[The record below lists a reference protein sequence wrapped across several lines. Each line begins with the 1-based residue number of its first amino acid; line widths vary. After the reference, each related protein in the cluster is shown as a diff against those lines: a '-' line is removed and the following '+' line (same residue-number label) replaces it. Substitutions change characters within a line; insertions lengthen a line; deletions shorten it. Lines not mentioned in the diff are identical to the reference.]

1 MSKLLRSDFRRL
13 FRSKLFYLCLIPT
26 AVVMVFALFNNLH
39 YLEVMENLEL
49 PLDNLL
55 FMGTTVIGFPIAI
68 FTSFFVGTEYSD
80 GTMRNKIL
88 VGNSR
93 VSIYLSHF
101 IATSVA
107 SLAML
112 VVGTVF
118 VLFLG
123 VFWMGWFIT
132 SPAILIP
139 QILCCLLSVIAL
151 NSIIVAL
158 AMLIHHKAIC
168 AVVCLVIT
176 MLMVNI
182 VAPFL
187 WDRLEAAEPMTP
199 EMTYTD
205 TDGVV
210 HVIPEEI
217 NPQYPT
223 GAKRV
228 IMQLCYDTLPTA
240 QMYRYGYDEMP
251 NNIELFP
258 LYSVLFIGVCST
270 AGVWVYRRRDLK

>member
-13 FRSKLFYLCLIPT
+13 IGSKLFYLCLAPT
-26 AVVMVFALFNNLH
+26 AVVMVYALFNNLH
-39 YLEVMENLEL
+39 YSVVMENLEL

-93 VSIYLSHF
+93 LSIYLSHF
-101 IATSVA
+101 IITSVA

-112 VVGTVF
+112 VVGTAF

-139 QILCCLLSVIAL
+139 QILCCLLSVIAF

-176 MLMVNI
+176 MLMVNV

-187 WDRLEAAEPMTP
+187 WDRLEAEEPMNP
-199 EMTYTD
+199 EISYTD
-205 TDGVV
+205 IDGVV
-210 HVIPEEI
+210 HIIPEEI
-217 NPQYPT
+217 NPKYPT

-228 IMQLCYDTLPTA
+228 VMQLCYDTLPTA
-240 QMYRYGYDEMP
+240 QMYQYGYDEMP
-251 NNIELFP
+251 KNIELFP
-258 LYSVLFIGVCST
+258 VYSVLLIAVIST
-270 AGVWVYRRRDLK
+270 AGVCIYERRDLK

>member
-13 FRSKLFYLCLIPT
+13 FRSKLFYLCLLPT
-26 AVVMVFALFNNLH
+26 AVTMMFALFNNLQ

-68 FTSFFVGTEYSD
+68 FTSFFIGTEYSD

-93 VSIYLSHF
+93 SSVYLSYL
-101 IATSVA
+101 ITTSVA
-107 SLAML
+107 ALAML
-112 VVGTVF
+112 AVGTVF

-123 VFWMGWFIT
+123 IFWMGWFVT
-132 SPAILIP
+132 SPVILIP
-139 QILCCLLSVIAL
+139 QILCCLLSVIAF

-158 AMLIHHKAIC
+158 AVLVHHKAIC
-168 AVVCLVIT
+168 AVVCLVIA

-187 WDRLEAAEPMTP
+187 WDKLEAEEPMNP
-199 EMTYTD
+199 EITYTD

-210 HVIPEEI
+210 HVIPEKP
-217 NPQYPT
+217 NPKYPT
-223 GAKRV
+223 GIKRV
-228 IMQLCYDTLPTA
+228 LLQFCYDTLPTA
-240 QMYRYGYDEMP
+240 QMYQYGYDEMP
-251 NNIELFP
+251 QNIELFP
-258 LYSVLFIGVCST
+258 IYSVLFVGIFTTTGICI
-270 AGVWVYRRRDLK
+270 YKRRDLK

>member
-13 FRSKLFYLCLIPT
+13 FRSKLFYLCLVPT
-26 AVVMVFALFNNLH
+26 AVVMMFALFNNLH

-49 PLDNLL
+49 PIDNLL
-55 FMGTTVIGFPIAI
+55 FMGTTVIVFPIAI
-68 FTSFFVGTEYSD
+68 FTSFFVGTDYSD
-80 GTMRNKIL
+80 GTMRNKVL

-93 VSIYLSHF
+93 SAIYLSHF
-101 IATSVA
+101 ITTSVA

-112 VVGTVF
+112 VIGTAL

-123 VFWMGWFIT
+123 VFWMGGLVT

-139 QILCCLLSVIAL
+139 QILCCLISVVAL

-158 AMLIHHKAIC
+158 AMLIPHKAIC
-168 AVVCLVIT
+168 AVVCLVSAIV
-176 MLMVNI
+176 MINI

-223 GAKRV
+223 GAKR
-228 IMQLCYDTLPTA
+228 IILQLCYDTLPTA
-240 QMYRYGYDEMP
+240 QMYQYSYEELP
-251 NNIELFP
+251 KNIELFP
-258 LYSVLFIGVCST
+258 IYSVLLISIFST
-270 AGVWVYRRRDLK
+270 AGVCIYKRRDLK

>member
-13 FRSKLFYLCLIPT
+13 FRSKLFYLCLAPT
-26 AVVMVFALFNNLH
+26 AVVMMFALFNNLH

-49 PLDNLL
+49 PIDNLL

-80 GTMRNKIL
+80 GTMRNKVL

-93 VSIYLSHF
+93 PAIYLSHF
-101 IATSVA
+101 ITTSVA

-112 VVGTVF
+112 VIGTAL

-123 VFWMGWFIT
+123 VFWMGGFVT

-139 QILCCLLSVIAL
+139 QILCCLISVVAL

-158 AMLIHHKAIC
+158 AMLIPHKAIC
-168 AVVCLVIT
+168 AVVCLVLAIV
-176 MLMVNI
+176 MINI

-210 HVIPEEI
+210 HVVPEAV

-240 QMYRYGYDEMP
+240 QMYQYSYEELP
-251 NNIELFP
+251 KNIELFP
-258 LYSVLFIGVCST
+258 LYSVLLIGIFST
-270 AGVWVYRRRDLK
+270 AGVCIYKRRDLK

>member
-1 MSKLLRSDFRRL
+1 
-13 FRSKLFYLCLIPT
+13 
-26 AVVMVFALFNNLH
+26 MVFALFNNLH
-39 YLEVMENLEL
+39 YLEVMENIEL

-93 VSIYLSHF
+93 FSIYLSHF
-101 IATSVA
+101 ITTSVA

-123 VFWMGWFIT
+123 IFWMGWFIT
-132 SPAILIP
+132 SPAILMP
-139 QILCCLLSVIAL
+139 QILCCLLSVIAF
-151 NSIIVAL
+151 NSVIVEL
-158 AMLIHHKAIC
+158 AILIHHKAIC

-187 WDRLEAAEPMTP
+187 WDRLEAEEPMNP
-199 EMTYTD
+199 EITYTD

-210 HVIPEEI
+210 HVIPEKP
-217 NPQYPT
+217 NPKYPT
-223 GAKRV
+223 EAER
-228 IMQLCYDTLPTA
+228 ILLQFCYDTLPTA
-240 QMYRYGYDEMP
+240 QMYQYGYDEMP
-251 NNIELFP
+251 KNIELLP
-258 LYSVLFIGVCST
+258 LYSVLFVGVFTT
-270 AGVWVYRRRDLK
+270 AGVCIYKRRDLK

>member
-13 FRSKLFYLCLIPT
+13 FRSKLFYLCLVPT
-26 AVVMVFALFNNLH
+26 AVVMMFALFNNLH

-49 PLDNLL
+49 PIDNLL
-55 FMGTTVIGFPIAI
+55 FMGTTVIVFPIAI
-68 FTSFFVGTEYSD
+68 FTSFFVGTDYSD
-80 GTMRNKIL
+80 GTMRNKVL

-93 VSIYLSHF
+93 SAIYLSHF
-101 IATSVA
+101 ITTSVA

-112 VVGTVF
+112 VIGTAL

-123 VFWMGWFIT
+123 VFWMGGLVT

-139 QILCCLLSVIAL
+139 QILCCLISVVAL

-158 AMLIHHKAIC
+158 AMLIPHKAIC
-168 AVVCLVIT
+168 AVVCLVSAIV
-176 MLMVNI
+176 MINI

-187 WDRLEAAEPMTP
+187 WDRLEAAEPTTP

-210 HVIPEEI
+210 HVIPEAV

-223 GAKRV
+223 GAKR
-228 IMQLCYDTLPTA
+228 IILQLCYDTLPTA
-240 QMYRYGYDEMP
+240 QMYQYSYEELP
-251 NNIELFP
+251 KNIELFP
-258 LYSVLFIGVCST
+258 IYSVLLISIFST
-270 AGVWVYRRRDLK
+270 AGVCIYKRRDLK